1 MTDSAPAAKWLEL
14 DRSRR
19 RRVARAVRRGRAV
32 DDPRDAPY
40 AVGFADATLEWLSW
54 RTRFRP
60 LHLLLVVLLLAEL
73 GFTWSWRPA
82 GLLYPLL
89 VFGAMRLRTPAR
101 RRTISAARKL
111 NAVLAAQLGLPPVT
125 IRMPGRAL
133 FRPQSGLRRWCVVS
147 LTLVLAGMVALAATA
162 AISASRRAH
171 QWAAAADR
179 ICAREQAEVA
189 ALPAGLG
196 RYESRRRAN
205 VAEERALTSLER
217 LAPEAKRTRLQAQ
230 FLAWRRYKLELDLW
244 LLDGLGRDDRSVLAG
259 YEPRARSAREHY
271 RRFATGLGAKTCAR
285 A

>member
-1 MTDSAPAAKWLEL
+1 MTGFAREVKWLEL

-19 RRVARAVRRGRAV
+19 RRVARAARRGRAV

-60 LHLLLVVLLLAEL
+60 LHLLLVVLLIAEL

-82 GLLYPLL
+82 GVLYPLL
-89 VFGAMRLRTPAR
+89 VFGSMRLRTPAR
-101 RRTISAARKL
+101 RRKISAAREL
-111 NAVLAAQLGLPPVT
+111 NAALAAQLGLPPVK

-133 FRPQSGLRRWCVVS
+133 FRPQSGLRRWFVVS
-147 LTLVLAGMVALAATA
+147 LTVVLAGMVALAAAA

-171 QWAAAADR
+171 RWAAAADR

-189 ALPAGLG
+189 ALPASLG
-196 RYESRRRAN
+196 RYETRRRAN
-205 VAEERALTSLER
+205 VAEGRALTALER
-217 LAPEAKRTRLQAQ
+217 LAPEATRTRLQAQ
-230 FLAWRRYKLELDLW
+230 FLVWKRYKLELDLW
-244 LLDGLGRDDRSVLAG
+244 LLDGLGRHDRAVQAG
-259 YEPRARSAREHY
+259 YERRARSAREHY
-271 RRFATGLGAKTCAR
+271 RRFAAALGAKTCAR